1 VVPICNLSVFTIFI
15 LNLKNQIMRK
25 NILFLAVSL
34 FLLNSCSTGLKSLQ
48 RGNYYDAIMK
58 AANRLSNDPD
68 NRKAS
73 QVVQEG
79 YPMAVAFY
87 QEEIDQTLTGNDQ
100 FKWKR
105 TLEIMQ
111 TVNQMSDQIRRIPAA
126 RKLVPNPK
134 IYTSEIAD
142 VQNRAAQEFYN
153 AGMDAL
159 SRNTRET
166 AKQAFFNFQNADALV
181 RGFKDT
187 KQKMVQAKDL
197 ATLKVVVEQ
206 IPVNGKFE
214 YSAQFFY
221 DNVFQML
228 NQNFQEK
235 DFVHF
240 FSPEEAENRKLKYP
254 DMVLQMGF
262 YDFFIDRP
270 QHSEL
275 EKELSTGIEENY
287 QVKVK
292 QDTTIIIY
300 RQKIKVEEIKVPKG
314 EIVTLTRTV
323 PKRGKIKILTDQ
335 VASGGL
341 LEVKAVEF
349 QTQKIVFTD
358 EIPGEYTW
366 QNKYGIFVGD
376 KEVLDSELS
385 IILNNKMVMPPAPQD
400 MFVLFT
406 KPIFNQLTE
415 KLTNYFRQYN

>member
-1 VVPICNLSVFTIFI
+1 MRKYILIFI
-15 LNLKNQIMRK
+15 SGI
-25 NILFLAVSL
+25 
-34 FLLNSCSTGLKSLQ
+34 FLLNACSTGQKSLE
-48 RGNYYDAIMK
+48 RGNYYDAVMK
-58 AANRLSNDPD
+58 AVTRLSNDPD

-87 QEEIDQTLTGNDQ
+87 QEEIDQILTSNDP
-100 FKWKR
+100 FRWKR
-105 TLEIMQ
+105 TLDMMQ
-111 TVNQMSDQIRRIPAA
+111 TVNQMSEQIRRIPAA
-126 RKLVPNPK
+126 RKLVPSPK
-134 IYTSEIAD
+134 IYTSEMTD
-142 VQNRAAQEFYN
+142 VQNRAAQEFYD

-166 AKQAFFNFQNADALV
+166 AKQAFFDFQNADALV

-197 ATLKVVVEQ
+197 ATLNVVVEQ

-254 DMVLQMGF
+254 DMVLRMGF

-270 QHSEL
+270 QHFEE
-275 EKELSTGIEENY
+275 EKILSREIEEKY
-287 QVKVK
+287 QVKINKDSTV
-292 QDTTIIIY
+292 T
-300 RQKIKVEEIKVPKG
+300 RVRMVPK
-314 EIVTLTRTV
+314 
-323 PKRGKIKILTDQ
+323 KGKIKILTDQ
-335 VASGGL
+335 VGSGGL
-341 LEVKAVEF
+341 LELKAVEF
-349 QTQKIVFTD
+349 QSQKIVFTD
-358 EIPGEYTW
+358 KIQGQFTW
-366 QNKYGIFVGD
+366 KNQYGIFVGD
-376 KEVLDSELS
+376 NEVLDKELTQ
-385 IILNNKMVMPPAPQD
+385 ILNNKMIMPPPAQD

-406 KPIFNQLTE
+406 KPIFDQLTG
-415 KLTNYFRQYN
+415 KLINYFKQYN